1 MKVVSKAITMEWNQQ
16 ELIESSII
24 SQLTDMMI
32 DAIIEIP
39 MQILLMTPVGDEEGK
54 KFGSLDSPK

>member
-1 MKVVSKAITMEWNQQ
+1 MEWNQQ